1 MEKRT
6 LDRLLRCAKGEAPA
20 DTIIRNGKIVNVFT
34 NSVDEG
40 AAISIKDGFIVDVG
54 EEARLPRVSP
64 ETEIID
70 AGGRYLCPGF
80 IDAHTH
86 LDNIYTFYELVP
98 CSLKGGTT
106 CCVSESGMVG
116 TSCGMAALESFY
128 DSTKGYPLRCY
139 FLAPP
144 LTPPFPAMETA
155 VGLSMAEFGKI
166 LRRDDVLGIGEAY
179 WTRVVEGD
187 DRVLEQASLALSL
200 GKTLEGHG
208 AGAKG
213 SKLVQYLVTGIMSD
227 HESIAAEEAVDRL
240 KHGVY
245 VMIRQGFVRKELPAL
260 SALKD
265 MDLDARRL
273 ILVSDTFDATML
285 AGQGYLDTVV
295 RAAVEYGFSP
305 IAAIKMATI
314 NPADY
319 YRLRHLGAIAPMR
332 CADILFL
339 DDLAEVSVRHVMFN
353 GEMAVIDREFKGQAP
368 AYRYPEAVKHTVK
381 TEKVAADDFR
391 VAANPGK
398 KRVRVIY
405 LVNATITREA
415 EALLESDGG
424 YLQKDLE
431 KDIVPAAVISRGS
444 GKRMGKGFITG
455 TGVNHGAFAT
465 TFVWDTCNILTAG
478 SDEADMAKAVNR
490 LIDLQGGIVVSREG
504 RIIYELA
511 MPIYGIIS
519 DSSMKEIARKTMEL
533 DGAMAAIGVKMENPF
548 LALQTIPFT
557 GLPFLR
563 ITDKGLAD
571 IKNKRLVPLFL

>member
-1 MEKRT
+1 MEKGT

-20 DTIIRNGKIVNVFT
+20 DTIIRNGRIVNVFT
-34 NSVDEG
+34 NSIDEG
-40 AAISIKDGFIVDVG
+40 AAVSIKDGFIVDVG

-64 ETEIID
+64 ETQIID
-70 AGGRYLCPGF
+70 AGGKYLCPGF

-98 CSLKGGTT
+98 YSLKGGTT

-139 FLAPP
+139 FLVPP

-155 VGLSMAEFGKI
+155 AGLSQAEFGKV
-166 LRRDDVLGIGEAY
+166 LRREDVLGIGEAY
-179 WTRVVEGD
+179 WTRVVDGD

-213 SKLVQYLVTGIMSD
+213 SKLVQYLVTGITSD
-227 HESIAAEEAVDRL
+227 HESITADEAVERL

-265 MDLDARRL
+265 MDVDVRRL

-285 AGQGYLDTVV
+285 VGQGYMDTVV
-295 RAAVEYGFSP
+295 RTAVEYGFSP
-305 IAAIKMATI
+305 IDAIKMVTV

-353 GEMAVIDREFKGQAP
+353 GQMTVIDREFKGQAP
-368 AYRYPEAVKHTVK
+368 AYRYPEAVTHTVK

-391 VAANPGK
+391 IAADPGT
-398 KRVRVIY
+398 KRVRIIH
-405 LVNATITREA
+405 LVNATIPGKPRRSSRARADTFKRTWGRTSCLRPSYREA
-415 EALLESDGG
+415 A
-424 YLQKDLE
+424 E
-431 KDIVPAAVISRGS
+431 KEWARGS
-444 GKRMGKGFITG
+444 
-455 TGVNHGAFAT
+455 
-465 TFVWDTCNILTAG
+465 
-478 SDEADMAKAVNR
+478 
-490 LIDLQGGIVVSREG
+490 
-504 RIIYELA
+504 
-511 MPIYGIIS
+511 
-519 DSSMKEIARKTMEL
+519 
-533 DGAMAAIGVKMENPF
+533 
-548 LALQTIPFT
+548 
-557 GLPFLR
+557 
-563 ITDKGLAD
+563 
-571 IKNKRLVPLFL
+571 